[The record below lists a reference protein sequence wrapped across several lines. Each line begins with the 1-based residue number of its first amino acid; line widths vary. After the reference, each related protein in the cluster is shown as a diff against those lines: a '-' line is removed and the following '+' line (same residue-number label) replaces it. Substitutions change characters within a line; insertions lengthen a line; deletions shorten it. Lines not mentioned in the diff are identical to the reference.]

1 MDNVTENLFYLCFF
15 STWRVVLKMFVRLLW
30 IKQVKVSKKSLS
42 GAIYNEKYGE
52 MEAKRVFDN
61 LRMSKL
67 KEIFTTVAIACHR
80 YKSLTRDSLFCKM
93 FSPLFCFEQEKKKL
107 FEETVCK

>member
-1 MDNVTENLFYLCFF
+1 MNATLVAHDLLEYRYTDNVTENLFYLFFF

-42 GAIYNEKYGE
+42 GGIYNEKYGE

-67 KEIFTTVAIACHR
+67 KEIFTTVVIACHR
-80 YKSLTRDSLFCKM
+80 YKRLAVLQNVFAII
-93 FSPLFCFEQEKKKL
+93 LL
-107 FEETVCK
+107 